1 MSIKNAPSKTAKV
14 VAIQKA
20 NEPISIKLGE
30 TTLAIIKGKA
40 DLIAQYQNEA
50 KKLEV
55 SINEIVATVIEYS
68 GNKAGAY
75 TFDAETNCIIL
86 Q

>member
-1 MSIKNAPSKTAKV
+1 MKNATAKT

-20 NEPISIKLGE
+20 NEPISIPLGE
-30 TTLAIIKGKA
+30 NTLAIIKGKI
-40 DLIAQYQNEA
+40 DLINQYQNEV
-50 KKLEV
+50 KKVEA
-55 SINEIVATVIEYS
+55 SINEVVSTLIES
-68 GNKAGAY
+68 TGNKAGAY